1 MTKFGFKIST
11 TRAIDLDDADKRPY
25 AQLLEAVPSYRYC
38 IGCGGCT
45 ATCSAG
51 QFTDFNIRKTH
62 FLFSRRQYDKLS
74 ADVAPENDLKRCMLC
89 GKCTLVCPRGV
100 NTRGLILEMR
110 RLLNNNSQF
119 SILNSQL

>member
-1 MTKFGFKIST
+1 MDNGDRMLYDELVAT
-11 TRAIDLDDADKRPY
+11 
-25 AQLLEAVPSYRYC
+25 VPSYRYC

-74 ADVAPENDLKRCMLC
+74 TELLPEADLNKCMLC
-89 GKCTLVCPRGV
+89 GKCSLVCPRGV
-100 NTRGLILEMR
+100 NTRGLIVEMR
-110 RLLNNNSQF
+110 MLLNNK
-119 SILNSQL
+119 

>member
-1 MTKFGFKIST
+1 MDNADST
-11 TRAIDLDDADKRPY
+11 LY
-25 AQLLEAVPSYRYC
+25 EQLLERVPSYRYC

-51 QFTDFNIRKTH
+51 QFSDFSIRKAH

-74 ADVAPENDLKRCMLC
+74 SDLLPEVDL

-100 NTRGLILEMR
+100 NTRGLIVAMR
-110 RLLNNNSQF
+110 QLLNNNSQY
-119 SILNSQL
+119 SIHNSQL

>member
-11 TRAIDLDDADKRPY
+11 TRSIDLDGANRTLSDR
-25 AQLLEAVPSYRYC
+25 LMEAVPSYRYC

-74 ADVAPENDLKRCMLC
+74 KEMLPEADLNKCMLC
-89 GKCTLVCPRGV
+89 GKCSLVCPRGV

-110 RLLNNNSQF
+110 KLLKS
-119 SILNSQL
+119 

>member
-11 TRAIDLDDADKRPY
+11 TRSIDLDGADRTLSDL
-25 AQLLEAVPSYRYC
+25 LLEAVSSYRYC

-74 ADVAPENDLKRCMLC
+74 TDMLPEADLNKCMLC
-89 GKCTLVCPRGV
+89 GKCSLVCPRGV

-110 RLLNNNSQF
+110 KLLKS
-119 SILNSQL
+119 